1 MICASSFYAA
11 NAQVSFGAKAGANI
25 STLTGDAEGA
35 KSKFGFNVGAIA
47 EISISEKFAVQ
58 PELVYS
64 AQGAK
69 FEEDGEEASLK
80 NNYLNIPIL
89 AKLKTNSG
97 FYAVTGPQIGI
108 LLSAKA
114 KAMGV
119 EIDFKDAYKKTDFSW
134 AFGAG
139 YMVTPN
145 IGIDARYNLG
155 LGNISDDEETEL
167 KNSVFQVGLVYKFG
181 K

>member
-11 NAQVSFGAKAGANI
+11 NAQVSFGAKAGLNVA
-25 STLTGDAEGA
+25 TLTGDVEGA
-35 KSKFGFNVGAIA
+35 KSKVGFNIGAIA
-47 EISISEKFAVQ
+47 EISLSESFAFQ
-58 PELVYS
+58 PELVFS
-64 AQGAK
+64 TQGAK
-69 FEEDGEEASLK
+69 FEEDGESATLK
-80 NNYLNIPIL
+80 NNFLNVPLL
-89 AKLKTNSG
+89 AKYKTSSG
-97 FYAVTGPQIGI
+97 FYAVTGPQIGF
-108 LLSAKA
+108 LMSAKA
-114 KAMGV
+114 EVMDIEVDA
-119 EIDFKDAYKKTDFSW
+119 KDAYKKTDFSW

-155 LGNISDDEETEL
+155 LSNNSEDEEGKI